1 MATVVVGYVPKP
13 EGDAALDRAIQEAR
27 LRGSDVLVVNSSRRR
42 EGEQARE
49 LVDVRARLEDT
60 GLGFEVRE
68 VTGGFD
74 AAEDIVDAA
83 HEGDLIVIG
92 VRRRTPLGKLIL
104 GSSAQRILLDASC
117 PVLTVKP
124 GRR

>member
-13 EGDAALDRAIQEAR
+13 EGDAALERAVEEAR
-27 LRGSDVLVVNSSRRR
+27 LRDAAVLVINSSRRR
-42 EGEQARE
+42 EGEEARE
-49 LVDVRARLEDT
+49 LVEVRSRLKAT
-60 GLGFEVRE
+60 GLDYEVRE

-83 HEGDLIVIG
+83 GEDDLIVIG

-124 GRR
+124 ARG

>member
-1 MATVVVGYVPKP
+1 MSTVVVGYVPKP
-13 EGDAALDRAIQEAR
+13 EGEAALDRAVHEAT
-27 LRGSDVLVVNSSRRR
+27 LRGAALLVVNSSRRR
-42 EGEQARE
+42 GDEPDSD
-49 LVDVRARLEDT
+49 DVLAPVRRRLEDT
-60 GLGFEVRE
+60 GLEVEVRG

-83 HEGDLIVIG
+83 SAEDLIVIG

-104 GSSAQRILLDASC
+104 GSSAQRILLDAPC

-124 GRR
+124 G

>member
-49 LVDVRARLEDT
+49 LVEVRARLRDT
-60 GLGFEVRE
+60 GLAFEVRE

-104 GSSAQRILLDASC
+104 GSSAQRVLLDASC

-124 GRR
+124 GRG